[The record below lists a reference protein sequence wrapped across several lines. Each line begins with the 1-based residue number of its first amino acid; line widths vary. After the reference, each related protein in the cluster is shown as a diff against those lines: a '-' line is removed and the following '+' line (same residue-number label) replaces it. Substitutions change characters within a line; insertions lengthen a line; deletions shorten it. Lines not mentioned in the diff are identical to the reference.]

1 MPECDS
7 PSFRHHTGN
16 YKATEASCSSPDQN
30 GEWKKCQ
37 LLRVI
42 FLSLFYYYQYQV
54 FVCSSYTSLTKI
66 YSRCLWIHQI
76 NYIQTSPGYH
86 SLPFS
91 LGNRSV
97 QTNTFLLTKLFS
109 KFLSE
114 RFSLTRRN
122 KFLAYNKGLD
132 SMLWMFFFNQTISR
146 NILTSQ
152 YVISLDRCG
161 EEYWGTVW
169 GSIFSSDCKV
179 YLDKIA

>member
-42 FLSLFYYYQYQV
+42 FLSLVYYYQYQV

-132 SMLWMFFFNQTISR
+132 SMLCMFFLIKQSA
-146 NILTSQ
+146 
-152 YVISLDRCG
+152 
-161 EEYWGTVW
+161 GT
-169 GSIFSSDCKV
+169 F
-179 YLDKIA
+179 